1 MRQLLRRLIET
12 DEGQDIVEYA
22 LLLAFISLVSVVVI
36 TSLGSAVSGAIG
48 NADTQLRSDGGF

>member
-1 MRQLLRRLIET
+1 MRQLLRCLIDT

-22 LLLAFISLVSVVVI
+22 LLLAFIALVSVVVI

-48 NADTQLRSDGGF
+48 NADTQLRSDGGI